1 MGEDRERRSDRDHPV
16 KASWR
21 TVTVRCNNGMEL
33 SGNERLVALMRWLR
47 GDSSLDKQVIDP
59 AQERVITD
67 PMEVNWARFP
77 LQEAMAA
84 VSTDEG
90 RTSGIHLRSPRA
102 AMTPHSLARAE
113 APAGPKS
120 RSAITVREK

>member
-1 MGEDRERRSDRDHPV
+1 MSEDRERRSDRNHPV

-21 TVTVRCNNGMEL
+21 TVIVRCNNGMEL

-47 GDSSLDKQVIDP
+47 GEGSLDKQVIDP
-59 AQERVITD
+59 ARERVITD

-77 LQEAMAA
+77 LQDAMAA
-84 VSTDEG
+84 VSTDDG
-90 RTSGIHLRSPRA
+90 RSSGIRLRPTRT
-102 AMTPHSLARAE
+102 AMTPRSLARVE
-113 APAGPKS
+113 VPAGPKS